1 MPDSHSDPLSDQPFS
16 YQHTKNG
23 KVFIFWYDKQAKI
36 LTGQDAD
43 KFIAEIESLDELG
56 AQLLMARLTG
66 NFKRG
71 NERLGKHNRDR

>member
-1 MPDSHSDPLSDQPFS
+1 MSDPEPLSDQPFS
-16 YQHTKNG
+16 YQQTKNG

-36 LTGQDAD
+36 LSGESAA
-43 KFIAEIESLDELG
+43 KFITEIESLDDAG

-71 NERLGKHNRDR
+71 NERQAKSKRDR